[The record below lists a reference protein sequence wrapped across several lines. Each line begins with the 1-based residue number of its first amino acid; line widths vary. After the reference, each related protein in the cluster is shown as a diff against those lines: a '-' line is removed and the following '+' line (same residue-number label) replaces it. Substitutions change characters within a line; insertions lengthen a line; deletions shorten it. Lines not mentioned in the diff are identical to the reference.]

1 MDAVRSGIIVPPRG
15 KTPNLVA
22 LIGEAP
28 GKQEAHMRAPF
39 VGRSG
44 QEQEA
49 YLSKYGVSARNWY
62 IDNVIREY
70 TDGNPDPTPEQQRE
84 WSPVI
89 ENAIKECNPKLIVAV
104 GRYAARWFLGSGVD
118 MEVVHGLPHRGGAFD
133 PKIAHRAGSA
143 CVVPIYHPAAGMHSP
158 DLLGTIAWDYSQV
171 AMIYKLVVAGRS
183 EAIPYPKDVLA
194 GKTSYRDVSGAEMA
208 QLMERAAES
217 GVVGLDTE
225 GYPNSPWSVQ
235 ISVEPGQ
242 GVVLRYGRGD
252 FMVGIH
258 AIQKFANEGG
268 TFAIHNAMY
277 DIEVCRSMGLELKR
291 ADIYDTM
298 YASYLTRLNPQGLK
312 ALAYREHGVHMID
325 YEATVGDAARSK
337 QLDYLW
343 EVATT
348 QWPKPTPQM
357 VTDNAGVSRIKTAR
371 AIAKQAQTIII
382 NCTTDK
388 SKDIYSIWQDQ
399 DPIQRKMVAEKLGR
413 MPRATLADLPLE
425 KAVDYSARDADVTLR
440 LYKSMKKRLH
450 ALGLSE
456 LMKHGMEL
464 LPVFEEMQFSGMH
477 ATRRYF
483 LDLYDKVSEEMED
496 FGAYI
501 SERYYNGKPFNPGSQ
516 DQVAAVM
523 RRRGLDSGKRTDSGK
538 MSTSKKAIAHMKDS
552 DDAIASVIEWR
563 ERQKIRDAFCKP
575 VIEAIPEKHEGLYP
589 VRCRIKITRVH
600 TRRLASADPNFLAMP
615 SRSELGV
622 KVRKGFIAPPGQI
635 FGGWDLSQIELRLLA
650 HVSGDATMCQRFI
663 DDVDLHTYTA
673 AEIFKIPVEQVDKM
687 LHRNP
692 AKNAGFGIVYGISG
706 MGLYDQFLMMGAKGW
721 SPEKCDKLIEDWL
734 KVYPGV
740 REYKERVKRALHKD
754 GIARDMWGM
763 MRYLPGIWS
772 DDRKTRSEA
781 ERTAVSH
788 EIQGGAQGMIQNSMR
803 WLNKRIREMQ
813 ELGMNVTWA
822 LQIHD
827 ELIFRFDEELWP
839 LMDSLVRDALT
850 KHHGLPNPKIPIQSS
865 GNFGASWG
873 DLK

>member
-1 MDAVRSGIIVPPRG
+1 MDAVQSGIIVPPRG
-15 KTPNLVA
+15 KSPNLVA
-22 LIGEAP
+22 LVGESP
-28 GKQEAHMRAPF
+28 GRQEAHMRAPF

-49 YLSKYGVSARNWY
+49 YLSRFGVSARSWY

-70 TDGNPDPTPEQQRE
+70 TDGNPDPTSEQQRE
-84 WSPVI
+84 WTPVI
-89 ENAIKECNPKLIVAV
+89 EQAIRQCSPKLIVAV

-118 MEVVHGLPHRGGAFD
+118 METVHGIPHHGGAFD
-133 PKIAHRAGSA
+133 EKIAHRACGA

-171 AMIYKLVVAGRS
+171 ATVYKLIVAGRTDS
-183 EAIPYPKDVLA
+183 VPYPKDVLA
-194 GKTSYRDVSGAEMA
+194 GKTHYTDVSGAEMA
-208 QLMERAAES
+208 KLMERAAES

-242 GVVLRYGRGD
+242 GAVLRFGRGD
-252 FMVGIH
+252 FMVGIR
-258 AIQKFANEGG
+258 AIQKFADEGG
-268 TFAIHNAMY
+268 IFAIHNAMY
-277 DIEVCRSMGLELKR
+277 DIEVCRSMGLELRR
-291 ADIYDTM
+291 ASIYDTM

-312 ALAYREHGVHMID
+312 ALAYREHGVRMID
-325 YEATVGDAARSK
+325 YETTVGDAAREK
-337 QLDYLW
+337 QLEYLW
-343 EVATT
+343 EVTST
-348 QWPKPTPQM
+348 KWPKPTPRM
-357 VTDNAGVSRIKTAR
+357 MTDNAGVSRIKTAR
-371 AIAKQAQTIII
+371 PIAKQAQSIII
-382 NCTTDK
+382 NCTIDK
-388 SKDIYSIWQDQ
+388 SKDIYSIWHDQ
-399 DPIQRKMVAEKLGR
+399 DEVQRKMVEAKLGR
-413 MPRATLADLPLE
+413 MPFATLGDLPLE

-440 LYKSMKKRLH
+440 IYKSMKKRLRD
-450 ALGLSE
+450 LGLTD
-456 LMKHGMEL
+456 LMTHGMEL
-464 LPVFEEMQFSGMH
+464 LPVFEEMQFAGMH
-477 ATRRYF
+477 TTRSYF

-496 FGAYI
+496 FGSYI
-501 SERYYNGKPFNPGSQ
+501 SQRYYNGKPFNPGSQ
-516 DQVAAVM
+516 DQVGSVM
-523 RRRGLDSGKRTDSGK
+523 RRLGLDSGKRTDSGK
-538 MSTSKKAIAHMKDS
+538 MSTSKKAIAHMKDDS
-552 DDAIASVIEWR
+552 DAIASVIEWR

-575 VIEAIPEKHEGLYP
+575 IIEAIPEKVTDPHP
-589 VRCRIKITRVH
+589 VRCRLKITRVH

-615 SRSELGV
+615 TRTELGM
-622 KVRKGFIAPPGQI
+622 KVRKGFVAPPGQV

-650 HVSGDATMCQRFI
+650 HVSGDQTMCQRFI
-663 DDVDLHTYTA
+663 DNVDLHTYTA

-687 LHRNP
+687 QHRNP

-721 SPEKCDKLIEDWL
+721 SVEKCDKLIEDWL

-740 REYKERVKRALHKD
+740 REYKEKVKRALYKD
-754 GIARDMWGM
+754 GVARDMWGM

-803 WLNKRIREMQ
+803 WLKPHIREMQ

-839 LMDSLVRDALT
+839 LMNSLVHTALT
-850 KHHGLPNPKIPIQSS
+850 KHHGLPNPKVPIQSS
-865 GNFGASWG
+865 GTFGASWG